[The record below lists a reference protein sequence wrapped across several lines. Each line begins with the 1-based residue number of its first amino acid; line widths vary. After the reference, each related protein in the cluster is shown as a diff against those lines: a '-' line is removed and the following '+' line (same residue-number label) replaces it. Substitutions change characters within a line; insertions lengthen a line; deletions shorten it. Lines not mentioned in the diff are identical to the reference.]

1 LKMFLVDVLGVPLW
15 FWLFFFVVVVAL
27 LVFDLG
33 VLNKKDHEIG
43 VKESLKLSA
52 FYISMGLLF
61 GLFVWYERGSE
72 LAFQYYTGFILEKT
86 LSMDN
91 IFVMSMIF
99 AYFSIPREYQHRVLF
114 WGILGVIVLRGIFIG
129 LGAAI
134 VAEFEWVLY
143 IFAAFL
149 IFTGVKMLFAGD
161 DDDHSDFSEN
171 RIYKFLSRRFNLTDE
186 IHGHAFVVKKPD
198 PETGKMTKYFTPLF
212 VALVIVEF
220 TDVIFA
226 LDSIPAIFSITT
238 DTFVIYTSNIFAILG
253 LRAMYFLLSA
263 MIARFEYLKYAI
275 SVLLVFIGSKIFMAH
290 FLFPE
295 TGKFPPD
302 LSLGITLAILTTGIV
317 VSLKKTR

>member
-1 LKMFLVDVLGVPLW
+1 MIDVLGVPLW
-15 FWLFFFVVVVAL
+15 FWLFFLVIVVVL

-43 VKESLKLSA
+43 IKESIKLSI
-52 FYISMGLLF
+52 FYITMGLLF
-61 GLFVWYERGSE
+61 GLFVWYERGSTY
-72 LAFQYYTGFILEKT
+72 AFQYYTGFILEKT

-91 IFVMSMIF
+91 IFVISMIF

-149 IFTGVKMLFAGD
+149 IFTGIKMLFAGG

-171 RIYKFLSRRFNLTDE
+171 RIYKFLSRRVNLTEE
-186 IHGHAFVVKKPD
+186 IHGHAFSIKKTN
-198 PETGKMTKYFTPLF
+198 PETGKLERYFTPLF
-212 VALVIVEF
+212 VALVIIEF

-275 SVLLVFIGSKIFMAH
+275 SVLLVFIGSKIFLAH

-295 TGKFPPD
+295 TGKFPAD
-302 LSLGITLAILTTGIV
+302 LSLGITLGILATGIV